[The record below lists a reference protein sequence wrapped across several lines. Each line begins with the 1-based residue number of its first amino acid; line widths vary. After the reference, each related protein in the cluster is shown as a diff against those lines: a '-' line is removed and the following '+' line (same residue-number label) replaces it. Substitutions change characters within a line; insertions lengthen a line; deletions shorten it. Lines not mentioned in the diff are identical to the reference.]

1 MQNGKAVAA
10 AVVAGY
16 LLGRTKKMKLALML
30 GAAAMGSRL
39 DLKSLATKGT
49 ALLEA
54 SPGAQRVA
62 SEVRNRVG
70 ASGKAVVGA
79 MASKGMDALSDTLQ
93 RSTDRMRPGGPSSDA
108 EAEEEPEEAEEPA
121 AEEQE
126 QEEEQE
132 EEKPRRRRRSST
144 SSSDGSDGSSD
155 GSGGRSRSG
164 SKTTTRKRTSGTAK
178 RASGSR
184 QRRSRTSG

>member
-1 MQNGKAVAA
+1 MQNGKVVAA
-10 AVVAGY
+10 GVVAGY
-16 LLGRTKKMKLALML
+16 LLGRTKKMKLAMML

-39 DLKSLATKGT
+39 DMKSLATKGT

-62 SEVRNRVG
+62 SEVRDRMG

-79 MASKGMDALSDTLQ
+79 VASKGMDALSDTLQ
-93 RSTDRMRPGGPSSDA
+93 RRTDQMGSSGSSSDA
-108 EAEEEPEEAEEPA
+108 EDEDESYEEEPEEQEQQEQ
-121 AEEQE
+121 QE
-126 QEEEQE
+126 QEEP
-132 EEKPRRRRRSST
+132 EKPRRRRSS
-144 SSSDGSDGSSD
+144 GG

-164 SKTTTRKRTSGTAK
+164 STTTRKRASGGTAK
-178 RASGSR
+178 RASGTR

>member
-10 AVVAGY
+10 GVVAGY

-62 SEVRNRVG
+62 SEVRDRVG

-79 MASKGMDALSDTLQ
+79 VASKGMDALSDTLQ
-93 RSTDRMRPGGPSSDA
+93 RSTDRMRAPGSGSD
-108 EAEEEPEEAEEPA
+108 EEAEDESEDEAYEDEPE

-126 QEEEQE
+126 Q
-132 EEKPRRRRRSST
+132 PRRRRSSGN
-144 SSSDGSDGSSD
+144 SSSKKSSSSKSGS
-155 GSGGRSRSG
+155 SGGRSRSG
-164 SKTTTRKRTSGTAK
+164 STTTRKRTSGTAK
-178 RASGSR
+178 RASGTR
-184 QRRSRTSG
+184 QRRSRTNG